1 MYGSDAT
8 DELTLAAFALDDDTL
23 FETGML

>member
-1 MYGSDAT
+1 MYGSDAA
-8 DELTLAAFALDDDTL
+8 DELTLAAFDFIL